1 MVSMYGAEHHII
13 PLSSMTADS
22 RRNISTREKIPTG
35 GKSAI
40 TIGGIM
46 SSHKILYVFL
56 ICALLTGGAFVT
68 FGYAQQPSS
77 MESYQQE
84 LVRQL
89 HTDSL
94 GNHSESYKAYERMNQ
109 EMDSLVKQREEQR
122 KIWMYILCFCAI
134 TPLLFIVYMVAT
146 YLKNRDYRPTW
157 REVLIVAGYTI
168 VTSAILYVVDVSFF
182 YLRFYADHKTRMAT
196 LSLITLIGLGWV
208 VYQLMKGKKK

>member
-1 MVSMYGAEHHII
+1 
-13 PLSSMTADS
+13 
-22 RRNISTREKIPTG
+22 
-35 GKSAI
+35 
-40 TIGGIM
+40 M

-56 ICALLTGGAFVT
+56 ICALLTGGALVT

-77 MESYQQE
+77 VEAYQQE

-109 EMDSLVKQREEQR
+109 EMDSLFKQREEQR

-168 VTSAILYVVDVSFF
+168 VTSVILYVVDVSFF

>member
-1 MVSMYGAEHHII
+1 
-13 PLSSMTADS
+13 
-22 RRNISTREKIPTG
+22 
-35 GKSAI
+35 
-40 TIGGIM
+40 M

-77 MESYQQE
+77 VEAYQQE

-94 GNHSESYKAYERMNQ
+94 GNYSESYKAYERMNQ

-146 YLKNRDYRPTW
+146 YLKNRDST
-157 REVLIVAGYTI
+157 VLHGAKY
-168 VTSAILYVVDVSFF
+168 
-182 YLRFYADHKTRMAT
+182 
-196 LSLITLIGLGWV
+196 
-208 VYQLMKGKKK
+208 

>member
-1 MVSMYGAEHHII
+1 
-13 PLSSMTADS
+13 
-22 RRNISTREKIPTG
+22 
-35 GKSAI
+35 
-40 TIGGIM
+40 M

-77 MESYQQE
+77 VEAYQQE

-94 GNHSESYKAYERMNQ
+94 GNYSESYKAYERMNQ
-109 EMDSLVKQREEQR
+109 EMDSLFKQREEQR

-134 TPLLFIVYMVAT
+134 TPLLFIVYMVAI

-168 VTSAILYVVDVSFF
+168 VTSAILYVVDVFFF

-196 LSLITLIGLGWV
+196 LSLITLMGLGWV
-208 VYQLMKGKKK
+208 VYQLMKVKKK